1 MLRIIRTYINRMIK
15 KLTAKELEIL
25 LIIWNHKTATVKTVN
40 EEQNKVDDVGYTTTL
55 KLMQLMFE
63 KGILTRKSEGKSHV
77 YKANIDEN
85 EIQEFLLNRYTHTT
99 FGKSAMKLV
108 LKALGNEKADNDDLI
123 EIKKY
128 INNIE

>member
-1 MLRIIRTYINRMIK
+1 MIK